1 MIKKT
6 LIITLL
12 FSLSL
17 LANNTKNKIDLSNN
31 NIKVVDENIN
41 ILSNKTKKDY
51 EKKPNLL
58 EPVQKEKTIA
68 VKKDDDITIDS
79 DVDFDKSTKS
89 VDGVKLNLG
98 TKF

>member
-31 NIKVVDENIN
+31 DIKIVDENIN
-41 ILSNKTKKDY
+41 LVQNKTKEDY
-51 EKKPNLL
+51 EKKSNLL
-58 EPVQKEKTIA
+58 EPVQDKKLSSIKKE
-68 VKKDDDITIDS
+68 DDITIDS
-79 DVDFDKSTKS
+79 DVDFDKTTKS
-89 VDGVKLNLG
+89 IDGVKLNLG

>member
-6 LIITLL
+6 LIL
-12 FSLSL
+12 FLLSL
-17 LANNTKNKIDLSNN
+17 CLFANNTKNKIDLESS
-31 NIKVVDENIN
+31 NIKVLDENI
-41 ILSNKTKKDY
+41 LQNKTKKDY
-51 EKKPNLL
+51 EEESNLL
-58 EPVQKEKTIA
+58 KPAQEQKTIT

-89 VDGVKLNLG
+89 IDGVKLNLG